1 MGIRGFQPLSGGVSA
16 APATALPLYEQ
27 PNLAAAQQPLQ
38 FRDVVVVGSA
48 TFHHAAAES
57 VISVQ
62 APGQGGVF
70 PLRGA
75 LEDDRRRTGGGAEK
89 RPEVGPE
96 GIASAAAAAGA
107 RARQEVLGRV
117 GHVGGSTCQDCG
129 NQAKKDCQFRRCRTC
144 CRSRAFECATHVRS
158 TWVPAARRRERQQS
172 EAAFA
177 AAVTAAA
184 TAGGGGSAG
193 LFGSATAEQQQEQ
206 QRHPEEEAKGS
217 KRARV
222 TALAVSHGSTSANS
236 SDINLSFRSGLP
248 GQVRTQA
255 VFKCVRVSPIDD
267 GDVEYAYQAVVKI
280 GGHVFKGV
288 LYDQGSDTGELP
300 EFSDLQLSG
309 HNLNVNTTSSIMDHI
324 HGYGG
329 ASGSGFIDGAGYVA
343 GNSVN

>member
-27 PNLAAAQQPLQ
+27 PNLAVAQQPLQ

-62 APGQGGVF
+62 APGQGAVF

-89 RPEVGPE
+89 RPEVGQE
-96 GIASAAAAAGA
+96 GIATAAAAAGA

-144 CRSRAFECATHVRS
+144 CRSRAFECATHVKS

-193 LFGSATAEQQQEQ
+193 PFGLAAAEQQQEQ
-206 QRHPEEEAKGS
+206 LRHAEEEAKGS

-222 TALAVSHGSTSANS
+222 TALAVSH
-236 SDINLSFRSGLP
+236 DLSFRSGLP

-309 HNLNVNTTSSIMDHI
+309 HNLNVNTTSSMMDHI

-329 ASGSGFIDGAGYVA
+329 ASGSGFIDGVGYVA

>member
-1 MGIRGFQPLSGGVSA
+1 MGIRGFQPLTGGVSA

-27 PNLAAAQQPLQ
+27 PNLEVAQQQLQ

-48 TFHHAAAES
+48 TFHHTATES
-57 VISVQ
+57 LIAVQ
-62 APGQGGVF
+62 APGQGPVL

-75 LEDDRRRTGGGAEK
+75 LEDDRRLIGGAAEK
-89 RPEVGPE
+89 RTEVGQE
-96 GIASAAAAAGA
+96 GIASAAAGA
-107 RARQEVLGRV
+107 RPRQEVLGRV
-117 GHVGGSTCQDCG
+117 WQMGGSSCQDCG

-144 CRSRAFECATHVRS
+144 CRSRGFECGTHVKS
-158 TWVPAARRRERQQS
+158 TWVPAAKRRERRQS

-184 TAGGGGSAG
+184 TDGAGSSGG
-193 LFGSATAEQQQEQ
+193 LFGSAVAEQKLEH

-248 GQVRTQA
+248 GQVRAQA

-267 GDVEYAYQAVVKI
+267 GDDEYAYQAVVKI

-288 LYDQGSDTGELP
+288 LYDQGSDSGEQMP
-300 EFSDLQLSG
+300 DVSDLQLSG
-309 HNLNVNTTSSIMDHI
+309 RNLNVNSTSSIMDHI
-324 HGYGG
+324 DVYGG
-329 ASGSGFIDGAGYVA
+329 VSGSGYIDGTGYVA
-343 GNSVN
+343 GNPAS